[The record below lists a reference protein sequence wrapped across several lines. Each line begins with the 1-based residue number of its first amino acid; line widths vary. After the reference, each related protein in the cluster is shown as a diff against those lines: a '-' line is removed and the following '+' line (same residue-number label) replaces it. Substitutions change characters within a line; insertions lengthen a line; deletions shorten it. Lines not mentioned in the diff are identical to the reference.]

1 MCSTSQESA
10 TVARASPTCAA
21 NTQPV
26 PYFLKLDFHHALNF
40 SGIMSFPNINP
51 SRWTLRT
58 VSVKKPAL
66 YAWVD
71 IAGEKNPFSDNY
83 IHLRPGDPV
92 ELKVQ
97 ISSRTDVDTLK
108 RGLLQGVSSI

>member
-1 MCSTSQESA
+1 MTIQFQ
-10 TVARASPTCAA
+10 TWR
-21 NTQPV
+21 
-26 PYFLKLDFHHALNF
+26 
-40 SGIMSFPNINP
+40 I
-51 SRWTLRT
+51 
-58 VSVKKPAL
+58 SVKKPAL

-83 IHLRPGDPV
+83 IHVRPGDPV

-108 RGLLQGVSSI
+108 KRVAARSLVDLSLEKI